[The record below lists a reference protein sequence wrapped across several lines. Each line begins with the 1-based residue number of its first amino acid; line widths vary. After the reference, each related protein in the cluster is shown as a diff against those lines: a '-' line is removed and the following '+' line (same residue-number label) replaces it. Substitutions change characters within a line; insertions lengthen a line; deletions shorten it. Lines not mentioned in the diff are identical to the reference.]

1 MSTNIHIIASRSVMV
16 VESGKVCKQHIKF
29 ETYQTPTVVTR
40 KIMDAS
46 DKVGAYKD
54 WVMSI
59 SENEDVNVYSSY
71 DILEEG
77 SPIGTEVYNAG
88 KDHLTRL
95 DMWIEGAVKDCYN
108 IEFLAY

>member
-16 VESGKVCKQHIKF
+16 VESGKVCKQHIEF

-71 DILEEG
+71 DIFEEG
-77 SPIGTEVYNAG
+77 SPIGVKVYNVG
-88 KDHLTRL
+88 KEHLAEL
-95 DMWIEGAVKDCYN
+95 NKWIECAVKNHYT
-108 IEFLAY
+108 ISVKAW